1 MRDLRYV
8 VPHGP
13 SVRNERLKRGMKQKQ
28 FLEFIAENAS
38 RPIGED
44 ALRNAEQG
52 KRVDVWTLQAIA
64 EAIGEDSYETLT
76 GRNETK
82 PAKQIEDRMHSPD
95 LTRRTADLLLQ
106 QIENTSD
113 QQALHTRFD
122 VKRRFELLSDCVPS
136 DDRPQQSEDH
146 LSSSESIVCTEQIL
160 IDSLVRASGPRVTLV
175 SSEAGA
181 GKSFWLRRLAVDWCQ
196 KCAETNDSERV
207 PLPFLLSATEWNP
220 ARHYRLVEWVAE
232 AFPGTDL
239 ELLIT
244 VLSACQTRLLIDR
257 FDALAVDDDRSQRF
271 MDWLHIQL
279 ANPNHAPVRAVV
291 VARTRSLRLGSV
303 CTAPAEHYRIL
314 PLDAG
319 EQDAIIRTSA
329 RQTETDEQDP
339 LIAWLAA
346 HPVMRR
352 FAGTPSGLSMLMRM
366 APEME
371 TRHPA
376 SETLVMELLLR
387 QSLERDGLPVEPHLA
402 VLEHLAARAWVSHSD
417 TLSQREAWTCL
428 GDAMRSDPALHLL
441 MDQRADQVLERLL
454 GSCDALVSGSYG
466 YRFQEATI
474 QEYLVARHLTPD
486 LGSRDG
492 NHPLTTAIGRH
503 AWHLRWE
510 GPLTLGMDRLWSI
523 APADAAAIIGTL
535 HDACNK
541 ARDDVFERLALLT
554 ASWSCCSTADGSGL
568 DSGLTSAIAY
578 ATFRAWRRNTM
589 PGIPGEHMGWAHSCL
604 ARLAMAMPDEV
615 VSWLRT
621 ELLSTKHQTAA
632 SDALALIDT
641 PEAHAILLDAVTSV
655 HDTGMRRRIIKHL
668 AGINSEE
675 AERVLRDGL
684 EAPDAAISEQAAIGL
699 LEKGKAVDE
708 DHIQRV
714 VNTSDRSV
722 LHQLAVI
729 LPRRPGHDLIKP
741 MLKRISNLD
750 ATTGAIVAGAVLKSG
765 LKHALE
771 VGGDWHRPLCEA
783 SATILRVIDDEEAVE
798 RLLEAAESEDAG
810 ERRLAIEHI
819 GNHPQAKNNAPLS
832 RCLYKALTDP
842 DGSVR
847 EAAVF
852 AFDHLKWMP
861 GGKKIEALLSVPET
875 RAATVELLGRSG
887 NDCHADRIRPL
898 LDDPDLNVQCE
909 AIIALGRLEDI
920 TSVTPLKK
928 LLGSDTKVVRREVA
942 LALLPALGWD
952 IPQYVEELLRVTGAR
967 NRRARLGAYQGLLLF
982 GPAGQAARAFGPE
995 IAKQVRQTI
1004 ADQSADLMADRFR
1017 QRRRKDRTWV
1027 LRLLCQTP
1035 NLRSD
1040 RLLKEALSDSDAAVR
1055 NVATFC
1061 LDQIGRPKAS
1071 EFLLPGVEWN
1081 GHGSGSNIGSGA
1093 AAPQARRSNP
1103 RGLGALS
1110 RVDA

>member
-1 MRDLRYV
+1 
-8 VPHGP
+8 
-13 SVRNERLKRGMKQKQ
+13 
-28 FLEFIAENAS
+28 
-38 RPIGED
+38 
-44 ALRNAEQG
+44 
-52 KRVDVWTLQAIA
+52 
-64 EAIGEDSYETLT
+64 
-76 GRNETK
+76 
-82 PAKQIEDRMHSPD
+82 
-95 LTRRTADLLLQ
+95 
-106 QIENTSD
+106 
-113 QQALHTRFD
+113 
-122 VKRRFELLSDCVPS
+122 
-136 DDRPQQSEDH
+136 
-146 LSSSESIVCTEQIL
+146 
-160 IDSLVRASGPRVTLV
+160 
-175 SSEAGA
+175 
-181 GKSFWLRRLAVDWCQ
+181 
-196 KCAETNDSERV
+196 
-207 PLPFLLSATEWNP
+207 
-220 ARHYRLVEWVAE
+220 
-232 AFPGTDL
+232 
-239 ELLIT
+239 
-244 VLSACQTRLLIDR
+244 
-257 FDALAVDDDRSQRF
+257 
-271 MDWLHIQL
+271 
-279 ANPNHAPVRAVV
+279 
-291 VARTRSLRLGSV
+291 
-303 CTAPAEHYRIL
+303 
-314 PLDAG
+314 LDAG

-729 LPRRPGHDLIKP
+729 LSRRPGHGLIKP

-1004 ADQSADLMADRFR
+1004 ADRLVYLDWSDSSWVPSFNPLANAAPEHRGRVADDFIYALKTFVEGWGDRLEKIVRFGVYGLLHLPNISLLDLAESFMPGSRSFEHLRREVLGVAEDPLLRAFWKTQLSMYKRDELSPPSNKLSKLVGTPPISYTFSHPSSKLNLRRVIDENQVLIVNLSGMGAEARKITGALMLGLVLVEMLGRAKTPISQRHLFHLYADEASYFVTDSIEHLCAEA
-1017 QRRRKDRTWV
+1017 RKYRVGLV
-1027 LRLLCQTP
+1027 LAHQYLQQFTKPQTHALLTAGTRIVFNVDDADARLLCADTQKRVTEQDITGLRDREAIVKIKHEVCRVRTP
-1035 NLRSD
+1035 DLPARRGPGCRD
-1040 RLLKEALSDSDAAVR
+1040 RIIQQSRDR
-1055 NVATFC
+1055 YYNR
-1061 LDQIGRPKAS
+1061 LDQVREDIRKRHHR
-1071 EFLLPGVEWN
+1071 W
-1081 GHGSGSNIGSGA
+1081 
-1093 AAPQARRSNP
+1093 
-1103 RGLGALS
+1103 S
-1110 RVDA
+1110 RVDEPLMPKPNPYQHREFKYDQW